1 MINKIQLREIWSD
14 IGVHKFPI
22 RAEMR
27 MKNDN
32 LIFEYGQGE
41 KKKYELGLEK
51 EFEVTLDK
59 YITNTIQIKKENMQV
74 A

>member
-1 MINKIQLREIWSD
+1 
-14 IGVHKFPI
+14 
-22 RAEMR
+22 MR

>member
-1 MINKIQLREIWSD
+1 
-14 IGVHKFPI
+14 
-22 RAEMR
+22 

-41 KKKYELGLEK
+41 KKKYELCLEK

-59 YITNTIQIKKENMQV
+59 YITNTIQIKK
-74 A
+74 